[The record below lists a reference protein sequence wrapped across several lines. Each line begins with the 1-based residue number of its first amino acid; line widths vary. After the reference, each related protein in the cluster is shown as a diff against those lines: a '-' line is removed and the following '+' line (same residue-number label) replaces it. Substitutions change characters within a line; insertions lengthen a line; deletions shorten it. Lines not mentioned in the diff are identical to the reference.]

1 MLHALVGER
10 LLISAARWAR
20 VSEAMKLR
28 RATRAID
35 ARPSVAGRDV
45 SDDTMVASL
54 APFRVPPL
62 AATSGPRA

>member
-1 MLHALVGER
+1 MGVR
-10 LLISAARWAR
+10 LLMSAARWTR

-28 RATRAID
+28 RANRAID

-45 SDDTMVASL
+45 SEDTMVVSL
-54 APFRVPPL
+54 APFRVLQL